1 MAVSAPASDE
11 KRERIL
17 RAAERLF
24 DRQGY
29 AGTTIDQIVGEL
41 GVTKPFVYYYFHN
54 KLDIF
59 ETLSWKPTVDALTVL
74 DFPPEDTRPAHVKL
88 AQGLEQL
95 VRFTLLNHPAASF
108 PYREPQVYRPEYRQA
123 ERRLIAHFYGNMR
136 TLMEQGRASGHLH
149 FNETLLTALSAVAV
163 PAFIHSWYRPDG
175 RLSVEELVRELA
187 PLTWRVIGL
196 RDGPDAAGPLLRR

>member
-1 MAVSAPASDE
+1 MAASAPATDE

-24 DRQGY
+24 DLQGY
-29 AGTTIDQIVGEL
+29 AGTTIDQIASEL
-41 GVTKPFVYYYFHN
+41 GVTKPFIYYYFHN

-59 ETLSWKPTVDALTVL
+59 ETLSWKPTVDARTAL
-74 DFPPEDTRPAHVKL
+74 DFAPDDARPAHVKL
-88 AQGLEQL
+88 ARGLEQI

-123 ERRLIAHFYGNMR
+123 ERRLVTHFYGNMQA
-136 TLMEQGRASGHLH
+136 LMEQGRTSGHLH
-149 FNETLLTALSAVAV
+149 FNETRLTALAAVAV

-196 RDGPDAAGPLLRR
+196 RDLSDLA